1 MQWRFQ
7 DWEFRNVCIPKFLET
22 FDECPVS
29 SVEDIV
35 KFNEENK
42 ERAMPERE
50 STTQLYY
57 LVGLH

>member
-1 MQWRFQ
+1 MP
-7 DWEFRNVCIPKFLET
+7 EFLKV

-50 STTQLYY
+50 STTQLTIS
-57 LVGLH
+57 LAFTGSSS